1 MPRYVAFLRGVSPLN
16 CKMPALRQCFEAAG
30 LADVRTLLSSGNV
43 AFSARASSSS
53 ALEKK
58 CERAMQLHLDR
69 VFTTFV
75 RPAAHLQ
82 AFIGADVHGDFN
94 LAASAKPIVTF
105 LHGPAPAGLALPI
118 AREGATILKVVGQDV
133 FSAYEPTGDGP
144 AFMRLLERTFG
155 ADITTRTLDTVKR
168 CAAA

>member
-16 CKMPALRQCFEAAG
+16 CKMPALRQCFEEAG
-30 LADVRTLLSSGNV
+30 FADVRTLLSSGNV
-43 AFSARASSSS
+43 AFSARTSSNS

-58 CERAMQLHLDR
+58 CERAMRAHLDR

-82 AFIGADVHGDFN
+82 AFIAADLHAGFD
-94 LAASAKPIVTF
+94 LPASAKRIVTF
-105 LHGPAPAGLALPI
+105 LHGPAPAALALPI
-118 AREGATILKVVGQDV
+118 ARDDATILKVVGHEV
-133 FSAYEPTGDGP
+133 FSAYEPSGDGP

-168 CAAA
+168 CAVA